1 MRTQTNE
8 VQAIYNNAIRA
19 QRIAGMGKPFFV
31 VITDTDRAALHERAR
46 LDIEKIAQAAGVEML
61 KTARITARRAARQQ
75 QEAGL
80 EQLNDMLRKMR
91 ETDSKA
97 EAVKWGMVAAGHA
110 NGMCCGDL
118 ISKSELN
125 DVIGVIDQT
134 YQKAELRI
142 KAAKR
147 PFWARIIRKR
157 VRA

>member
-1 MRTQTNE
+1 MRTQINE
-8 VQAIYNNAIRA
+8 VQAIYNNAIRMP
-19 QRIAGMGKPFFV
+19 RMTGKPFFV
-31 VITDTDRAALHERAR
+31 VTTKTDHTALHERAR

-80 EQLNDMLRKMR
+80 EQLNEMLRKMR
-91 ETDSKA
+91 ETNSKA
-97 EAVKWGMVAAGHA
+97 EAVKWGMVAAGYA
-110 NGMCCGDL
+110 NGMCCGNL

-147 PFWARIIRKR
+147 PFLARIIRKW
-157 VRA
+157 VRT